1 MYHDHF
7 TSDKFVTLSFPG
19 STTKKKTDG
28 KFEEKAEIVGN
39 SEKLEK
45 KRKYSGLCIPDNP
58 MWAKELIIPE
68 EDSKEAQKTTDEVRH
83 IICQDQLWC
92 TQKVL

>member
-1 MYHDHF
+1 MVYHDHF

-19 STTKKKTDG
+19 STTKKKTNG

-45 KRKYSGLCIPDNP
+45 KRKYPGLCIP
-58 MWAKELIIPE
+58 
-68 EDSKEAQKTTDEVRH
+68 
-83 IICQDQLWC
+83 
-92 TQKVL
+92 